1 MVSTVFCLYLGST
14 GARRGD
20 VIRCTVMF
28 EDKLQ
33 VDGETRVN
41 ETKRNVFET
50 FSFILFG

>member
-1 MVSTVFCLYLGST
+1 MVSTVFFLYLGST
-14 GARRGD
+14 AARRGG

-33 VDGETRVN
+33 VDGETRVP
-41 ETKRNVFET
+41 KRNVFET